1 MKLYDILL
9 EIEDDLQLQIKQIKL
24 DIKKKKD
31 LMSINNKYPSKD
43 KKVTKKQNTNYEEQI
58 DNLET
63 RLDAKQ
69 EQIKNIEN

>member
-31 LMSINNKYPSKD
+31 LMSINTKYPSKD
-43 KKVTKKQNTNYEEQI
+43 KKVAKKQNANYEEQI

-69 EQIKNIEN
+69 EQLKNIEN